1 MLQIATTAIALVAMT
16 VVAATQAAA
25 TNAENCRHAIKSQRH
40 APAGT
45 LHDTEQQ
52 RSCSWVGPGGR
63 AIYVCR

>member
-1 MLQIATTAIALVAMT
+1 MLQIATTAIALVAM
-16 VVAATQAAA
+16 AAAAAA
-25 TNAENCRHAIKSQRH
+25 TNAENCRHVIKSQRH

-45 LHDTEQQ
+45 FYNTEQQ